1 MVLGTSRVQPNPYRF
16 GTTYETFS
24 YSTYDDAIDINEF
37 GGGFRLNDDQGNP
50 FLKPEI
56 KTEFEIGT
64 DLRFFKD
71 RFSIGAT
78 YYRNEIKDFSPCSE
92 SFAQFR
98 IFIQICQCRSY
109 AESWT

>member
-1 MVLGTSRVQPNPYRF
+1 MIRATH
-16 GTTYETFS
+16 
-24 YSTYDDAIDINEF
+24 
-37 GGGFRLNDDQGNP
+37 

-78 YYRNEIKDFSPCSE
+78 YYRNEIKTFSL
-92 SFAQFR
+92 Q
-98 IFIQICQCRSY
+98 
-109 AESWT
+109 